1 LTTIASTVSCND
13 QFGFPFKYS
22 GALDLKRILISFLI
36 TIVIVFVL
44 FTQISLEDLFTLLK
58 NIDPLWAA
66 LGFAAYFLATLFR
79 ALRYKWLIYSRNVS
93 LNELFRISVFYN
105 LSLMI
110 LPSKL
115 GELSY
120 PYFLNKMSGVTMTEG
135 LASLIAS
142 RVYDFFIILIVFL
155 FASIGFQTF
164 FKTNLFFVL
173 SLSLFLIGLIL
184 IVFFQMNRILWL
196 VSRIIENL
204 SKWIRKER
212 TKPVQWAQRK
222 LHETAED
229 FHAIKAKKTYLP
241 VALTSLISWIM
252 VFLTFYAFV
261 RGFRI
266 SVPFWEVV
274 FGSTAA
280 IITNAIPIGGFGN
293 WGTLEVGWAVGFLM
307 IGLPK
312 EKAIASG
319 FGVHILVFLVCAFF
333 AFICWVTPSSIASGV
348 FKGTADKER
357 SMKGP
362 F

>member
-1 LTTIASTVSCND
+1 LKRLLISIFITIA
-13 QFGFPFKYS
+13 
-22 GALDLKRILISFLI
+22 
-36 TIVIVFVL
+36 IVFFL

-66 LGFAAYFLATLFR
+66 LGSAAYFLAILFR

-115 GELSY
+115 GELSF

-142 RVYDFFIILIVFL
+142 RVYDFFIILMVFL

-164 FKTNLFFVL
+164 FRVNLFFVL
-173 SLSLFLIGLIL
+173 PLSLFLIGLIL
-184 IVFFQMNRILWL
+184 LIFFYMSRILWL
-196 VSRIIENL
+196 VSRMIETL

-212 TKPVQWAQRK
+212 AKPIQWVQRK

-229 FHAIKAKKTYLP
+229 FHAIKARKTYLP

-252 VFLTFYAFV
+252 VFLTFWAFV
-261 RGFRI
+261 RGFSI
-266 SVPFWEVV
+266 FVPFWEVV
-274 FGSTAA
+274 FGSTVG

-312 EKAIASG
+312 GKAIASG
-319 FGVHILVFLVCAFF
+319 FGVHVLVFLICAFF
-333 AFICWVTPSSIASGV
+333 AFICWVTPSALLSSV
-348 FKGTADKER
+348 FKGNVGKER
-357 SMKGP
+357 SR
-362 F
+362 

>member
-1 LTTIASTVSCND
+1 
-13 QFGFPFKYS
+13 
-22 GALDLKRILISFLI
+22 LKRILISILI
-36 TIVIVFVL
+36 TIAIVFVL

-66 LGFAAYFLATLFR
+66 LGSAAYFLATLFR
-79 ALRYKWLIYSRNVS
+79 ALRYKWLIYSRNIS

-105 LSLMI
+105 LSLMV

-142 RVYDFFIILIVFL
+142 RVYDFFIILMVFL
-155 FASIGFQTF
+155 FVSIGFQTF
-164 FKTNLFFVL
+164 FRVNLFFVL
-173 SLSLFLIGLIL
+173 SMSLFLIGLIL
-184 IVFFQMNRILWL
+184 LVFFYMNRILWL
-196 VSRIIENL
+196 VSRIIVKL

-212 TKPVQWAQRK
+212 AKPVQWVQRK

-261 RGFRI
+261 RGFSI
-266 SVPFWEVV
+266 SVPFGEAV
-274 FGSTAA
+274 FGSTIA
-280 IITNAIPIGGFGN
+280 IITNAIPIGGLGN

-312 EKAIASG
+312 GKAIASG

-333 AFICWVTPSSIASGV
+333 AFICWVTPSVIPSSVLKDNAG
-348 FKGTADKER
+348 KDR
-357 SMKGP
+357 SR
-362 F
+362 